1 VKTQSKG
8 TNVPTPAPEALDEKI
23 TQLTEEVAKKAKTY
37 WVPVLIA
44 IIVVFA
50 FMAVSSLMSSI
61 TEGQQ
66 QDLSESVYALFNS
79 GKTPE
84 EIRSQAPQLGE
95 SLRGKPIEAYF
106 VVTYAQWLYGQGEGD
121 DRAKAIELM
130 EEALPRQETFAGQL
144 LLELQLSEHRSA
156 MEVSKDFVLPEI
168 PAPPEP
174 EAAGESADSG
184 AATDPLD
191 SITVTGTSGVSATIQ
206 TSDGTTIG
214 ETIPTEETEANTDGD
229 ASEGGAEPAEPAA
242 TTGGAAEAP
251 EAGDG
256 GL

>member
-1 VKTQSKG
+1 MKTQSKG

-174 EAAGESADSG
+174 EDAGESADS
-184 AATDPLD
+184 
-191 SITVTGTSGVSATIQ
+191 VSATIQ

>member
-1 VKTQSKG
+1 MKTQSKG

-95 SLRGKPIEAYF
+95 SLRPERRPAGVCLCRLRIGRSDAEIVRLCRIVGEYVLALAGGQADNLSRSDHLPDDGYRHIRLTDMDAVGVNRDRDVHP
-106 VVTYAQWLYGQGEGD
+106 VVDE
-121 DRAKAIELM
+121 
-130 EEALPRQETFAGQL
+130 
-144 LLELQLSEHRSA
+144 
-156 MEVSKDFVLPEI
+156 
-168 PAPPEP
+168 
-174 EAAGESADSG
+174 
-184 AATDPLD
+184 
-191 SITVTGTSGVSATIQ
+191 
-206 TSDGTTIG
+206 
-214 ETIPTEETEANTDGD
+214 
-229 ASEGGAEPAEPAA
+229 
-242 TTGGAAEAP
+242 
-251 EAGDG
+251 
-256 GL
+256 